1 MCALEFALAPLIP
14 DSSTAEQSTVNRQVL
29 GSNPSQGALNDVF
42 TSVHD
47 LYCLRMALFQLNV
60 ALPDRPGSL
69 GLLASAIG
77 AAGGD
82 IRALAVVKAED
93 GRGYDDITVAIPGN
107 DPTDLLNVLGA
118 IGGVEVLSINPL

>member
-1 MCALEFALAPLIP
+1 
-14 DSSTAEQSTVNRQVL
+14 
-29 GSNPSQGALNDVF
+29 
-42 TSVHD
+42 
-47 LYCLRMALFQLNV
+47 MALFQLNI

-82 IRALAVVKAED
+82 IRNLSVVKSED
-93 GRGYDDITVAIPGN
+93 GRGYDDITVAVPGS

-118 IGGVEVLSINPL
+118 IGGVEVISIKPL

>member
-1 MCALEFALAPLIP
+1 
-14 DSSTAEQSTVNRQVL
+14 
-29 GSNPSQGALNDVF
+29 
-42 TSVHD
+42 
-47 LYCLRMALFQLNV
+47 MALFQLNV
-60 ALPDRPGSL
+60 AIPDRPGYL
-69 GLLASAIG
+69 GLLASEIG

-93 GRGYDDITVAIPGN
+93 GKGFDDITVAIPGS